1 VGLEAVDGSRG
12 TSLFKAVFTITDTF
26 IFEGVQFHIRP
37 TSQVAEACSLVLV
50 IQLASSDLSASMQR

>member
-1 VGLEAVDGSRG
+1 MGLEAVDGSRG
-12 TSLFKAVFTITDTF
+12 TSLFKAVFITDTF